1 MCSTSKTSKLAYCIK
16 GTFVHSTDSSP
27 MEILQDH
34 IMGVNSNGKIEFF
47 ENARKQVELAKKW
60 RFSES
65 DIRELGSH
73 EFCMPGMVDTHIH
86 ASQYSFSGTAL
97 DLSLLD
103 WLDKYTFPT
112 ERKYKEAEFAKTIY
126 SSIVR
131 RTLRNGTTTAC
142 YFATIYT
149 DSSLLLAE
157 IANNYGQRAFVGKV
171 CMDINNCAANYK
183 ETTDESIA
191 ETERF
196 IKEFLE
202 RKYCRVKPIITPR
215 FAVSCSEELLQ
226 ELGELAKIHGTHIQS
241 HISEAVGEVESVKTL
256 FPNYKHYTDVYDK
269 SKLLTDKTVMAH
281 GCYLSDE
288 ELAIFRER
296 GAAISHCPNSNISLC
311 SGHLD
316 VRKVLK
322 HKVKIGLGTDVAG
335 GYCSSMLDAIR
346 RAIDTSKVLY
356 IQYELGQ
363 KIDCSFLHTGSSHS
377 NQQTM
382 PTSKTFSIQKEKYT
396 ALSYK
401 EAFRLA
407 TLGGSQAL
415 NIDDVTGNFQIGK
428 EFDAIL
434 VSPCVPGGP
443 FDVFADDT
451 FEDVVQKFLNLGD
464 DRNIKGVYV
473 AGQQVVPLPNA

>member
-1 MCSTSKTSKLAYCIK
+1 MTSKVAYCIK
-16 GTFVHSTDSSP
+16 GTFVHATDSSP
-27 MEILQDH
+27 IEILQNH
-34 IMGVNSNGKIEFF
+34 IMGVNSKGKIEFL
-47 ENARKQVELAKKW
+47 EHAREQLKLAKKW

-86 ASQYSFSGTAL
+86 APQYSFSGTAL
-97 DLSLLD
+97 DLPLLE

-112 ERKYKEAEFAKTIY
+112 EKKYKEVDFAKNIY
-126 SSIVR
+126 TSIVR

-157 IANNYGQRAFVGKV
+157 IAHNYGQRAFVGKV
-171 CMDINNCAANYK
+171 CMDINNFVPNYK

-196 IKEFLE
+196 VKTFLE

-215 FAVSCSEELLQ
+215 FAVSCSEKLLQ
-226 ELGELAKIHGTHIQS
+226 ELGELAIIHGTHIQS
-241 HISEAVGEVESVKTL
+241 HISEADGEINLVKTL
-256 FPNYKHYTDVYDK
+256 FPNYKNYTDVYDK
-269 SKLLTDKTVMAH
+269 NKLLTDKTVMAH

-316 VRKVLK
+316 VRKVLE
-322 HKVKIGLGTDVAG
+322 HKVKLGLGTDVAG
-335 GYCSSMLDAIR
+335 GYSPSMLDAFR
-346 RAIDTSKVLY
+346 RTMDMSKVLY
-356 IQYELGQ
+356 IQHELGQ
-363 KIDCSFLHTGSSHS
+363 KIDCSSLYSPRG

-382 PTSKTFSIQKEKYT
+382 PASKALPNKKEKYT
-396 ALSYK
+396 ALTYK

-407 TLGGSQAL
+407 TLGGSQ
-415 NIDDVTGNFQIGK
+415 GYCP
-428 EFDAIL
+428 E
-434 VSPCVPGGP
+434 VP
-443 FDVFADDT
+443 VF
-451 FEDVVQKFLNLGD
+451 
-464 DRNIKGVYV
+464 R
-473 AGQQVVPLPNA
+473 